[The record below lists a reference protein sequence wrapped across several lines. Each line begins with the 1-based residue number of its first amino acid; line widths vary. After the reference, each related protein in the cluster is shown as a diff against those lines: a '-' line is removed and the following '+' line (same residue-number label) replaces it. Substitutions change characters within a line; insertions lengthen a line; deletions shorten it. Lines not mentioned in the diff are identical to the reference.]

1 MKKDILVNDGTKIIT
16 NDLMYRGLTY
26 VAWVFGVVCLLM
38 GVAFIAVPEPNDIK
52 GSYRAGYVV
61 LVLAGIFLWSA
72 QARKRIEITAESV
85 TIARR
90 LLFINKRTSTP
101 ISDFRT
107 LRIYYNRTQ
116 SIGQDTC
123 SFYDIVLSR
132 QLVGSPKRYT
142 MQQQEINL
150 GISFKYKEFDELVK
164 LCRSLHALTG
174 LEYFFDYEESFR
186 DCDELNL
193 LEEKLTGAMSP
204 NTKEQ

>member
-52 GSYRAGYVV
+52 SSYRAGYVV

-85 TIARR
+85 TIAKR

-101 ISDFRT
+101 ITFFRT
-107 LRIYYNRTQ
+107 LRIYYYLHTP
-116 SIGQDTC
+116 IGEDGAT
-123 SFYDIVLSR
+123 FYRIAFSKHLA
-132 QLVGSPKRYT
+132 GTPKRYT
-142 MQQQEINL
+142 VQLQEIDV
-150 GISFKYKEFDELVK
+150 GVSFQNKDFDELVK
-164 LCRSLHALTG
+164 LCRSIHTITG
-174 LEYFFDYEESFR
+174 LEYFFDYNEGIKDS
-186 DCDELNL
+186 DELKE

-204 NTKEQ
+204 NTEEQ